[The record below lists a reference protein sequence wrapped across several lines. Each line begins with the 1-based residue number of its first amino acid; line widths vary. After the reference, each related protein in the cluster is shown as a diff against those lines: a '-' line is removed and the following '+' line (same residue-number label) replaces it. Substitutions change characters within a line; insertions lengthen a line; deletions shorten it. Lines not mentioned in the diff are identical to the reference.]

1 MANDETKI
9 LFTSPSSNLAG
20 APRMLYNTV
29 KYLNRGKFEP
39 VILSRYPGPMLSDF
53 SSVAP
58 THVFQRKNL
67 QTRWSWLN
75 LLLRQLQLWWRKKRY
90 IAFLRELQPDVI
102 YHNGPDFSE
111 YVRWSV
117 ALPVP
122 KVMHIHGLHT
132 NHMALGPGHL
142 ALLASGMDLF
152 ICAANRD
159 ASRLHCCLGVPLAK
173 IRVFQENIDVA
184 EVSACLNK
192 GSRII
197 RSKLGFVSTDIVI
210 GVAGTIAFIKG
221 TDLFVEAAAIL
232 RRRFPDRDLKFVWL
246 GASKSAV
253 NAFYEKAVLA
263 RVHELGLGDVMR
275 FVSEVREPYDYI
287 SMFDV
292 FVLCSREEA
301 LPLVVLEALLIG
313 KPVVAFDVGDVA
325 EVLSDGV
332 GLVIHDIRSEA
343 LATGIASVLESSDLR
358 QQFSEAGPV
367 RVRERFDIARNI
379 RQLED
384 MIEDVLR

>member
-1 MANDETKI
+1 MANDKTRI

-20 APRMLYNTV
+20 APRMLYNVV
-29 KYLNRGKFEP
+29 KHLDRARFEP
-39 VILSRYPGPMLSDF
+39 VVLLRQPGPMLSDF

-58 THVFQRKNL
+58 THIFQRRDL

-75 LLLRQLQLWWRKKRY
+75 LLIRQCQLWWRKKQYR
-90 IAFLRELQPDVI
+90 ALLRELQPDVI
-102 YHNGPDFSE
+102 YHNGPTYAE
-111 YVRWSV
+111 WSV
-117 ALPVP
+117 DLAMP
-122 KVMHIHGLHT
+122 KIMHIHGLYA
-132 NHMALGPGHL
+132 NHMVLWPSRL
-142 ALLASGMDLF
+142 AILTSGMDLF

-173 IRVFQENIDVA
+173 TRVFQENIDVA

-263 RVHELGLGDVMR
+263 RVHELGLDDVMR

-332 GLVIHDIRSEA
+332 GLVIHDMRPEA

-358 QQFSEAGPV
+358 QQFSEAGSV